1 MRIACVYAPQIGLQA
16 VLRRDPERD
25 QSAPR
30 AVVMAE
36 GTADR
41 ARIVGLT
48 RAAHQAGIRC
58 GMTVSQGRALWG
70 DGAVRVLATAPADT
84 AAAEA
89 ALADVGYAFA
99 PHVEQEPGRIF
110 REVGDLRRMFPS
122 ERSVAQGLAALAA
135 RVGLAVRVGIASSK
149 AVARVASEA

>member
-1 MRIACVYAPQIGLQA
+1 MRIACVYAPQIALQA
-16 VLRRDPERD
+16 VLRRDPELRD
-25 QSAPR
+25 QSAPK
-30 AVVMAE
+30 AVVLAE

-70 DGAVRVLATAPADT
+70 DRALRVLAPAPADT
-84 AAAEA
+84 AAAQA

-99 PHVEQEPGRIF
+99 PHVEAEPGRIF
-110 REVGDLRRMFPS
+110 LEVGDLR
-122 ERSVAQGLAALAA
+122 
-135 RVGLAVRVGIASSK
+135 
-149 AVARVASEA
+149 